1 VTASTAACPVP
12 APGATEPPAPGKKHP
27 PRWQLTT
34 HGATLARFT
43 SLGTVGGRQ

>member
-12 APGATEPPAPGKKHP
+12 APGATEPPAPAKKHP
-27 PRWQLTT
+27 PRWRLTT